1 MNLPAWG
8 ALEVSSTSTN
18 RQAGVMQSMGPG
30 TEPQLLSTSTMVTRS
45 WVGDTVTFY
54 NNVTVY
60 GTPIVVWSDN
70 TPHNRTGF
78 GLGGDSSTIHAFVKQ
93 GILPAYPKQ
102 LGLFMGSRSEWAPY
116 NGEIIVGGY
125 DAARINGPLTWFP
138 IGNRFPGLDCPL
150 QVLLSDVTLQNMH
163 GNQSLMSNTTTKVP
177 ACLDPIQNAFTF
189 SDEMYA
195 IWAALTNHTFTT
207 NDGIIT
213 IYGSNLSLGQRE
225 INWRIDYDSYQRCRR
240 ELHLFH
246 TT

>member
-1 MNLPAWG
+1 MGRAGGVFDINKSPSWRHAVDGTWNG
-8 ALEVSSTSTN
+8 TSTSLDEHDGHT
-18 RQAGVMQSMGPG
+18 
-30 TEPQLLSTSTMVTRS
+30 LLG
-45 WVGDTVTFY
+45 WDTVTFY

-116 NGEIIVGGY
+116 NGEIIFGGY

-189 SDEMYA
+189 SDE
-195 IWAALTNHTFTT
+195 
-207 NDGIIT
+207 
-213 IYGSNLSLGQRE
+213 R
-225 INWRIDYDSYQRCRR
+225 
-240 ELHLFH
+240 
-246 TT
+246 